1 MKPALSIVVPVYN
14 SESSLRPL
22 IARLKPVLESIA
34 TKYEL
39 ILVNDGS
46 RDASWRVVQELAAAH
61 KWIRGH
67 NLLRNYGQHNA
78 ILCGIRLAR
87 HEIIVT
93 MDDDLQH
100 PPEEIAKL
108 LSALDGGAD
117 VVYGTPERESHG
129 FLRNI
134 ASQVTKIALQKAMG
148 AETARSV
155 SAFRVFRTYLRDGFA
170 AFSGQ
175 FVSIDV
181 LLTWSTTRFTA
192 VKVRHDV
199 RASGVSNYTYRKLLT
214 HALNMITGFSVLP
227 LQVASVMGFVLTAFG
242 LVVAGYVIYVRI
254 VHGVVVQGY
263 TSLAALIAVFSGAQL
278 FALGILGEYLARV
291 HFRMMDRPTYAVRD
305 SVGDDGKDA

>member
-1 MKPALSIVVPVYN
+1 MKPALSIIVPVYN

-22 IARLKPVLESIA
+22 IARLKPVLDSIA
-34 TKYEL
+34 TSYEL

-46 RDASWRVVQELAAAH
+46 RDGSWRVVQELASAH
-61 KWIRGH
+61 AWIRGL

-87 HEIIVT
+87 HEIVVT

-108 LSALDGGAD
+108 LAALESGAD

-129 FLRNI
+129 FLRNV
-134 ASQVTKIALQKAMG
+134 ASQVTKLALQKAMG
-148 AETARSV
+148 AQTARSV

-170 AFSGQ
+170 DFGGQ

-192 VKVRHDV
+192 VRVRHDK
-199 RASGVSNYTYRKLLT
+199 RASGESNYTYRKLLT

-227 LQVASVMGFVLTAFG
+227 LQVASIMGFVLTAFG
-242 LVVAGYVIYVRI
+242 LVVAGYVIYARI
-254 VHGVVVQGY
+254 VNDVVVPGY

-291 HFRMMDRPTYAVRD
+291 HFRMMDRPTYAVRGTTSDDRKD
-305 SVGDDGKDA
+305 S